1 MVSWPKPS
9 GEEVTVGSETAG
21 SEIAGAPEDGALVAS
36 WESER
41 WADDSAVVTEG
52 TERAG

>member
-1 MVSWPKPS
+1 MSWPKPS

-36 WESER
+36 WESEG
-41 WADDSAVVTEG
+41 WADDSAVEAGG
-52 TERAG
+52 TEWAG